1 LLKIF
6 FKKPLITPHLTTF
19 FPIYNLKLCAYL
31 NLRLNPE
38 KKKELK
44 AYKPIAD
51 FADISNLERSVNIGF
66 LYNQTLTET
75 KLLLKVL

>member
-1 LLKIF
+1 
-6 FKKPLITPHLTTF
+6 LI
-19 FPIYNLKLCAYL
+19 NLKFCAYL

-51 FADISNLERSVNIGF
+51 FEDNSNLDKSVNIGF

-75 KLLLKVL
+75 KL